1 MSLESWHD
9 AGLITTH
16 VTTRQE
22 VSDLLAIMDVDLKD
36 AGIPELSAERKLSC
50 CYNAVLTAARAALRA
65 SGYRVPRSNQSHHY
79 YAIQSFHHTVE
90 FDADTVLRIE
100 AVQKKRNV
108 ADYVRIGEVS
118 ESVVAEILALA
129 RDVCRRVREWLIE
142 NRPNLT
148 TE

>member
-1 MSLESWHD
+1 VSLEAWRD
-9 AGLITTH
+9 GGLLATH
-16 VTTRQE
+16 VTNRQE
-22 VSDLLAIMDVDLKD
+22 VSDLLAIMDIDLKD
-36 AGIPELSAERKLSC
+36 AEIPELSAERKLSC
-50 CYNAVLTAARAALRA
+50 CHNAVLTAARAALRA

-79 YAIQSFHHTVE
+79 YAIQSLRYTVE

-129 RDVCRRVREWLIE
+129 RDVCQRVREWLIE
-142 NRPNLT
+142 NHPKL
-148 TE
+148 